1 MGRGTYLDT
10 IKKSSVSAPTF
21 LRSFAEE
28 KVAEKEP
35 DRNTLSPE
43 DKLIRDYENDPN
55 PPGGFVQMAYHAA
68 KRSRGENSFA
78 DKFKRDVA
86 NDPNPPGFIKALA
99 EGL

>member
-68 KRSRGENSFA
+68 KKSRGETSFA
-78 DKFKRDVA
+78 DKFKKDVA
-86 NDPNPPGFIKALA
+86 NDPDPSPFARALA